1 MNTRGAAVL
10 EGEQAEAFLRE
21 RGQVRGM
28 VLRSEAGGKVSLVP
42 WKKAARVP
50 VRGSRG
56 PERWNPRVMVQNVPV
71 PEAAKQQMLAGLPAE
86 RRRESRERYHALVTR
101 LIAEALKYKEQ
112 YGKVLYPA
120 SVMEEI
126 KRLAWLEGDPTL
138 PERIQRGSTDA
149 IEKYAG
155 YLMNK
160 AAHQQR
166 DKDRKLS
173 TRDWHGHY
181 NDTITV
187 GGLAANVKRPRQDTE
202 PVTSTAPT
210 GGVEPRKE

>member
-1 MNTRGAAVL
+1 MQTRGAAVL
-10 EGEQAEAFLRE
+10 EGAEAEAFLKE
-21 RGQVRGM
+21 RGAVRGY
-28 VLRSEAGGKVSLVP
+28 VLRGETGGKVSLVP
-42 WKKAARVP
+42 QARAARRP
-50 VRGSRG
+50 RGGRI
-56 PERWNPRVMVQNVPV
+56 RWNPKVMQNVPV
-71 PEAAKQQMLAGLPAE
+71 PEAAKQAMLAGLPAE

-101 LIAEALKYKEQ
+101 LIAEALRYKEQ

-138 PERIQRGSTDA
+138 PERIQRGSTEA